1 MTRTSIDSEQCPGRA
16 TRPVGARAPLRRP
29 WRSWS
34 KRRGSFAGV
43 GLLLS
48 VLCAST
54 PAAPL
59 QLDVEGRAPQDLV
72 AASAGSLPPVFVPP
86 AVATVPPIVRRPAG
100 VPEQTDDWDEAAD
113 TEVKAITAND
123 WSLPDLVVD
132 VQAVAQAP
140 TAHTGWLP
148 PAPAD
153 DRLASDH
160 LMTSGDTPPAAG
172 LATSPLVSAPLA
184 DDDEALQPAP
194 EALPAAMLEV
204 DPEQLRQQRSVIEW
218 MVVPLVLVASLAAWF
233 GGKSRSRRRRFRK
246 VWQP

>member
-1 MTRTSIDSEQCPGRA
+1 MTRTPIDSEQRPGRA
-16 TRPVGARAPLRRP
+16 TGPVGLRALLRARCPCGP
-29 WRSWS
+29 
-34 KRRGSFAGV
+34 KRRASFAGV
-43 GLLLS
+43 GLLLG
-48 VLCAST
+48 VLCASA

-59 QLDVEGRAPQDLV
+59 QLDVEGRAPRDLV
-72 AASAGSLPPVFVPP
+72 AASADTLPPVFVPP
-86 AVATVPPIVRRPAG
+86 TVVAVPPIVRRPADR
-100 VPEQTDDWDEAAD
+100 PEEKDDWDEAAD

-140 TAHTGWLP
+140 TAHAGWLP
-148 PAPAD
+148 AAPAD

-160 LMTSGDTPPAAG
+160 LMTSGDTPPAAR